1 MPGVESMNK
10 QTSNKTQWV
19 TVEKLREH
27 YDLSP
32 SYAYQLVNAK
42 DFPVMRLGTR
52 RGIRVDLNK
61 TDEYFEKHFNN
72 S

>member
-1 MPGVESMNK
+1 MAKEKLQEN
-10 QTSNKTQWV
+10 WV
-19 TVEKLREH
+19 TVAKFQEH

-42 DFPVMRLGTR
+42 GFPVMRLGVR

-61 TDEYFEKHFNN
+61 TDEYFEKHFNIK
-72 S
+72 

>member
-1 MPGVESMNK
+1 MIKEK
-10 QTSNKTQWV
+10 KTENWV
-19 TVEKLREH
+19 TVEKFREY

-42 DFPVMRLGTR
+42 DFPAIRLGVR

-61 TDEYFEKHFNN
+61 TDEYFEKHFNTKY
-72 S
+72 

>member
-1 MPGVESMNK
+1 MKKEDDMAKEKLQEN
-10 QTSNKTQWV
+10 WV
-19 TVEKLREH
+19 TVEKFREH

-42 DFPVMRLGTR
+42 NFPAKRLGVR

-61 TDEYFEKHFNN
+61 TDEYFNKQFGKAM
-72 S
+72 

>member
-1 MPGVESMNK
+1 MLK
-10 QTSNKTQWV
+10 QKLHENWV
-19 TVEKLREH
+19 TVEKFREH

-42 DFPVMRLGTR
+42 GFPAKRLGVR

-61 TDEYFEKHFNN
+61 TDEYFERKFN
-72 S
+72 

>member
-1 MPGVESMNK
+1 MAKEN
-10 QTSNKTQWV
+10 WV
-19 TVEKLREH
+19 TVKKFQEY

-42 DFPVMRLGTR
+42 GFPSRRLGTR

-61 TDEYFEKHFNN
+61 TDEYFKRKFN
-72 S
+72 

>member
-1 MPGVESMNK
+1 MKKEKLQEN
-10 QTSNKTQWV
+10 WV
-19 TVEKLREH
+19 TVDKFREH

-42 DFPVMRLGTR
+42 DFPAIRLGVR

-61 TDEYFEKHFNN
+61 TDEYFEEHFKM
-72 S
+72 